1 VALSSKKKVLITGI
15 NGFTGVHL
23 ENYLSLQGYEVYGT
37 VVDVPQKKN
46 HLRCDIT
53 KLQEVEDVISAVKPQ
68 YLIHTAAIS
77 FVGEGNASLIYNVN
91 VIGTENILQTLVNQ
105 NYKVDKVIL
114 ASSATIY
121 GNQNKEMLDES
132 MCPKPVNHYGVS
144 KLAMECI
151 AKNYFDKLNII
162 ITRPFNY
169 TGIGQADYFLIPKIV
184 QHFKEK
190 KPFIELGNLNVSREF
205 NDIDFVCEI
214 YQKLMESNVTAEVFN
229 LCSSRGVKLLDVL
242 KMMKE
247 ISGHNMEVKVNPDFV
262 RKNEIKKL
270 IGSPDKLFSAIGVAK
285 QKSFK
290 DTLREMYEA

>member
-1 VALSSKKKVLITGI
+1 MALSSKKKVLITGI